1 MKDRPIIFSGPMIQ
15 AILAGSKVMT
25 RRLLKPQPIA
35 NGFWRDKP
43 RPEPC
48 GWGQEQW
55 DKIYSG
61 EFPDGFR
68 CAQSFPCDTGDRL
81 WVREAWRVGLAYD
94 DMKPSALMG
103 DEIVD
108 YLATTTTASWSM
120 GRKRSPIHMPRWAS
134 RLTLIVTDVRVQQLQ
149 EISDEDA
156 QAEGVQPFGDGT
168 ASVQTK
174 DGVTYSTPRSCFA
187 VLWDS
192 IHGDLSWSDNPWV
205 CAITFNVT
213 QENID
218 ALAR

>member
-108 YLATTTTASWSM
+108 YLATATTASWSM

-134 RLTLIVTDVRVQQLQ
+134 RLTLNVTDVRVQQLQ
-149 EISDEDA
+149 EISEDDA
-156 QAEGVQPFGDGT
+156 RAEGALPWTGAVQ
-168 ASVQTK
+168 
-174 DGVTYSTPRSCFA
+174 
-187 VLWDS
+187 DS
-192 IHGDLSWSDNPWV
+192 RIDYRRIWNDIHGAEAWDANPWV
-205 CAITFNVT
+205 AAISFAV
-213 QENID
+213 ERRNID
-218 ALAR
+218 AVAP

>member
-1 MKDRPIIFSGPMIQ
+1 MADKPIIFSAAMVQ
-15 AILAGSKVMT
+15 ALLAGRKSQT

-68 CAQSFPCDTGDRL
+68 CAQSLPYDTGDRL

-134 RLTLIVTDVRVQQLQ
+134 RLTLTVTDVRVERLQ
-149 EISDEDA
+149 DISEADA
-156 QAEGVQPFGDGT
+156 IAEGGKAFFDEENPEMMGIVDF
-168 ASVQTK
+168 
-174 DGVTYSTPRSCFA
+174 RRI
-187 VLWDS
+187 WNS
-192 IHGDLSWSDNPWV
+192 IHGPEAWAANPWV
-205 CAITFNVT
+205 VALTFRV
-213 QENID
+213 EHRNID
-218 ALAR
+218 DGEPR